1 MFKLALGI
9 FIGYQIG
16 SRLGD
21 AGLDDVLGVAQQV
34 LGGEK
39 VAEMV
44 RTGTAA
50 LADAVRTAGV
60 MLTEE
65 VPARLA
71 ERAERTQRHEAV
83 AA

>member
-1 MFKLALGI
+1 VFKLALGM

-16 SRLGD
+16 SRLGE
-21 AGLDDVLGVAQQV
+21 ASLDDLLAVAQQV
-34 LGGEK
+34 LAGEK
-39 VAEMV
+39 VAELV

-71 ERAERTQRHEAV
+71 ERAERAQLTQ
-83 AA
+83 AAA